1 MKVCYVTH
9 LPNLTGASQSLL
21 DLLRAVE
28 GTSVEP
34 VVLLGRH
41 GPLEEELKA
50 RGIPYKVIRYANEL
64 KKHSNVLHTA
74 RKDALNV
81 LARRKI
87 KTFFETEGIELVH
100 NNSMFVG
107 IGMECARDMGI
118 PYIAHIRDYVEEDH
132 GLKLEHPG
140 AQSKRVRNA
149 SAAVAVSRALAKAA
163 KEKYGEPATG
173 IQAIYDAV
181 DVDRYLI
188 RLSER
193 DLPLS
198 HETVEVLLA
207 GRIAPGKGQLDAA
220 KAIAQLNR
228 ETGRHYH
235 LTLVGSVGVDSYYKE
250 LASFVET
257 LPEGEVTIL
266 PFADDLRSLR
276 KQTDIALVCSVSEA
290 MGRVTI
296 ESMLAGCLV
305 VGANGGATPEL
316 LQQGRGELY
325 EPGDIDDLCRAIRS
339 VSEFTSSQIDS
350 RVNSAQL
357 FARRNFALKQYSE
370 EILRLYREVLS

>member
-21 DLLRAVE
+21 DLLRALE
-28 GTSVEP
+28 GSEVEP

-41 GPLEEELKA
+41 GPLEQELNA
-50 RGIPYKVIRYANEL
+50 RNIPYTVIRYANEL
-64 KKHSNVLHTA
+64 KKHRDPLHTA

-81 LARRKI
+81 LARRKV
-87 KTFFETEGIELVH
+87 KAFFEEQGIELVH

-107 IGMECARDMGI
+107 IGMECARSMGI

-140 AQSKRVRNA
+140 SQSRLVQDA
-149 SAAVAVSRALAKAA
+149 SAAVAVSHALAKAA
-163 KEKYGEPATG
+163 TEKYGAPASG
-173 IQAIYDAV
+173 ICAIYDAV
-181 DVDRYLI
+181 DVERYLI
-188 RLSER
+188 SLSER
-193 DLPLS
+193 DLPMS

-228 ETGRHYH
+228 ETGRIYH
-235 LTLVGSVGVDSYYKE
+235 LTLVGSVGVESYHKE
-250 LASFVET
+250 LVSFVET

-266 PFADDLRSLR
+266 PFVDDLRELR
-276 KQTDIALVCSVSEA
+276 KNTDIALVCSVSEA

-296 ESMLAGCLV
+296 ESQLSGCLV

-325 EPGDIDDLCRAIRS
+325 EPGNIDDLCRAIRS
-339 VSEFTSSQIDS
+339 VSELTTSQIDS

-357 FARRNFALKQYSE
+357 FARRNFDLKQYSE